1 MKIDRSDKTRQ
12 REPTNIVREV
22 LCGKYDPKIMPEI
35 ENKLREA
42 ARIRAA
48 KRASMTMATDRH
60 DTTQDQRHKGHG
72 DEAEAARVE
81 ALKRAQIAK
90 FSTSMRPEIAKA
102 LVDAVYSVFPAP
114 PKKKAAGSKKGE
126 GKPNGD

>member
-1 MKIDRSDKTRQ
+1 MKIDRSDKTRRQ

-22 LCGKYDPKIMPEI
+22 LCGNYDPKIIPEI

-42 ARIRAA
+42 ARIQAA

-60 DTTQDQRHKGHG
+60 DTTHDQRPRPRRSKAT
-72 DEAEAARVE
+72 EAEAARVE

-90 FSTSMRPEIAKA
+90 FSTRLRPEIAKA
-102 LVDAVYSVFPAP
+102 LVDAVYSVFPPP
-114 PKKKAAGSKKGE
+114 PKKKAPVPRKD
-126 GKPNGD
+126 N